1 MMKKRSTTYRL
12 NKVDYSIFIIC
23 SIAAAAMFFL
33 FYRDLNSFTIKQ
45 TEEPIAK
52 IYFKRNTAQRKFLDS
67 DVWEVLA
74 NSSNVY
80 DGDRIRTSTDSEAY
94 TEFSDTQIQIQLNEK
109 SMIQI
114 FKSKDKKDVNF
125 IGGEIRVANKSGSDD
140 SLTIHSGNKD
150 ISILGSSEAKL
161 SLPDISDA
169 AAAGEEEAGD
179 SAVVVEVVSGRVE
192 VKNQDDKKNSDTES
206 VLVKAGEAL
215 KFGSGRSAPEKIA
228 TVQEIEAELAAQK
241 EAEERAAQEEAKRLL
256 ELEEAAKKE
265 AEELA
270 AKAEAARKEAEQLAK
285 KKAAQR
291 KAAQQAATKKRAQ
304 QAAAKKKAAEENAA
318 KKKSESTVTTV
329 AKEKPTVQA
338 EPKGPKLP
346 TEVAASG
353 VEKTLTRK
361 SINLLHH
368 DFIDEKT
375 KAQKYNYEYYFCIA
389 ELTDKFKIIPKGSI
403 LQLEINGTAN
413 RNIAYLAIQIGTG
426 EEPWQRAHAFTRTSP
441 NDGAGVIK
449 DVPFTIKKNIL
460 IDKDIVNTDTAYM
473 GIAYDPEVL
482 DEPVNM
488 SDFKISVNLVSPSAT
503 SDTKEAKKGLTKT
516 FEYKSVLLR
525 PNTTDYILP
534 IAADSIFGENA
545 SIPKGKKIRVT
556 VSGTSDTPI
565 KFMFAKLI
573 DNKNDDWDVVW
584 LRNNDYSALGFS
596 QNPIPANKAFS
607 YKHTY
612 KLSRPVTNTYYSM
625 FELVVPKDQV
635 PSAPTFTDL
644 KITIELL

>member
-1 MMKKRSTTYRL
+1 M
-12 NKVDYSIFIIC
+12 
-23 SIAAAAMFFL
+23 
-33 FYRDLNSFTIKQ
+33 
-45 TEEPIAK
+45 
-52 IYFKRNTAQRKFLDS
+52 
-67 DVWEVLA
+67 
-74 NSSNVY
+74 
-80 DGDRIRTSTDSEAY
+80 
-94 TEFSDTQIQIQLNEK
+94 
-109 SMIQI
+109 
-114 FKSKDKKDVNF
+114 
-125 IGGEIRVANKSGSDD
+125 
-140 SLTIHSGNKD
+140 
-150 ISILGSSEAKL
+150 
-161 SLPDISDA
+161 
-169 AAAGEEEAGD
+169 
-179 SAVVVEVVSGRVE
+179 
-192 VKNQDDKKNSDTES
+192 
-206 VLVKAGEAL
+206 
-215 KFGSGRSAPEKIA
+215 
-228 TVQEIEAELAAQK
+228 
-241 EAEERAAQEEAKRLL
+241 
-256 ELEEAAKKE
+256 
-265 AEELA
+265 
-270 AKAEAARKEAEQLAK
+270 
-285 KKAAQR
+285 
-291 KAAQQAATKKRAQ
+291 
-304 QAAAKKKAAEENAA
+304 
-318 KKKSESTVTTV
+318 
-329 AKEKPTVQA
+329 
-338 EPKGPKLP
+338 
-346 TEVAASG
+346 
-353 VEKTLTRK
+353 EKTLTRK

-413 RNIAYLAIQIGTG
+413 RDIAYLAIQIGTG

-503 SDTKEAKKGLTKT
+503 SDTKEVKKGLTKT

-525 PNTTDYILP
+525 PNTADYILP

-565 KFMFAKLI
+565 KFMFATLI

-612 KLSRPVTNTYYSM
+612 KLNKPVTNTYYSM